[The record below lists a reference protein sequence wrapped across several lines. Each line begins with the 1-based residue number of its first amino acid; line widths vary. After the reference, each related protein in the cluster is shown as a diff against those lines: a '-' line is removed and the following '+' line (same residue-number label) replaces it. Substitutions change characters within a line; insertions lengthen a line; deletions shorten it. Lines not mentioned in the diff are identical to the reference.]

1 MIARSIRRSI
11 GLGLSTF
18 LLFASM
24 TAMAD
29 DCEKRIRDAQRNV
42 DKQVQKHGERSR
54 QAEDARHH
62 LEDVRGSCHRG
73 DRDRH

>member
-18 LLFASM
+18 LLFGSM

-29 DCEKRIRDAQRNV
+29 DCEKRIHDAERNV
-42 DKQVQKHGERSR
+42 DKQVHKHGEHSR

-62 LEDVRGSCHRG
+62 LEDVRARCHRG